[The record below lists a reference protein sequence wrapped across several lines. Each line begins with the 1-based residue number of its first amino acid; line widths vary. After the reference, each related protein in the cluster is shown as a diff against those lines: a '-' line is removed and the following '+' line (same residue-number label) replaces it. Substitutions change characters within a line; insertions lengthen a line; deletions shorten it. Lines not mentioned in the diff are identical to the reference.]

1 MAAYERI
8 IIVGNLGGE
17 PESRSVGEQT
27 VANFTV
33 AVNRKR
39 GDKKT
44 TTWYRCAAWNG
55 TAELVLK
62 YLHKGSRVMVEG
74 SNLRVSAYLDA
85 QGEPQASLELTADR
99 VVFLDS
105 KPEGEGTGAAI
116 SNDDGEIP
124 F

>member
-17 PESRSVGEQT
+17 PEIRMVGEKQ
-27 VANFTV
+27 VANFNV

-39 GDKKT
+39 GDTQT

-55 TAELVLK
+55 TAELVQK

-74 SNLRVSAYLDA
+74 SSLRVSPYLDQA
-85 QGEPQASLELTADR
+85 GKPQASLELTADR

-105 KPEGEGTGAAI
+105 KPEEAKNAVA
-116 SNDDGEIP
+116 DDPEIP

>member
-8 IIVGNLGGE
+8 IIVGNLGSD
-17 PESRSVGEQT
+17 PESREAGEQT

-39 GDKKT
+39 GDKKV

-74 SNLRVSAYLDA
+74 SALRANAYLDG
-85 QGEPQASLELTADR
+85 QGNPQASLELTADR

-105 KPEGEGTGAAI
+105 KPEGTTNE
-116 SNDDGEIP
+116 SDDAEIP